1 MDFFGH
7 KHFQDK
13 LVDLEV
19 WPSDFW
25 ELLLRTQNLKTPLSI
40 FLIRINGGG
49 WRLEAG
55 GWSQAWNQHVKHML
69 KGTLLYP
76 EVWRQLRETLVIFCP

>member
-49 WRLEAG
+49 WRLESGMESACKTHAQG
-55 GWSQAWNQHVKHML
+55 DSFV
-69 KGTLLYP
+69 P
-76 EVWRQLRETLVIFCP
+76 